1 MKPRIKSTLLA
12 FAVAS
17 VSSLTLA
24 AEKVSPEQ
32 QEAYQRKLFAQLDA
46 NKDSKVSEKEFAVA
60 VLWEDFVRY
69 DTNKDGKVSKAEYD
83 AQTKTKD
90 IWTQL
95 DPAGKGF
102 VTFEDCCKS
111 DAIVNDLRAE
121 WRRLTSKLGKDKA
134 NVSHFTMDDLP
145 DLTP

>member
-1 MKPRIKSTLLA
+1 MKTTLIALLA
-12 FAVAS
+12 GFAGAAS
-17 VSSLTLA
+17 A
-24 AEKVSPEQ
+24 AEPATPEQ

-46 NKDSKVSEKEFAVA
+46 DKDNKVSEKEFAVA

-69 DTNKDGKVSKAEYD
+69 DTNKDGKVNKAEYD

-95 DPAGKGF
+95 DPTGKGF

-111 DAIVNDLRAE
+111 EEIVSDLRAE
-121 WRRLTSKLGKDKA
+121 WRRLTAKLGEGKG
-134 NVSHFTMDDLP
+134 NVSHFTLADLP